1 MTGFSGGSDGEE
13 FACNAGDS
21 GFSPWVRKIPWR
33 REWLPTP
40 VYWPGEFHGLYT
52 PWGHKGSDATERFSL
67 SLSPSSSLEELGEGQ
82 GQSLSG

>member
-1 MTGFSGGSDGEE
+1 MFNKVLKEKYRPVHQSGKAGSLSLFPKPSHPLQYTGLENSMDY
-13 FACNAGDS
+13 N
-21 GFSPWVRKIPWR
+21 
-33 REWLPTP
+33 
-40 VYWPGEFHGLYT
+40 T